1 MSAATNLKENAEQ
14 TLKLVWGQAKG
25 QMNDR
30 LQTVEAK
37 TREIATMIE
46 TNGKKQV
53 EQLRSQLQVED
64 ILTKSGLQNTLNQ
77 GISLGQGSLEKLG
90 LQADLSQVSEIINK
104 VKGHAETVLQRSE
117 NPLELELEQALAKI
131 ESLETELKALKA
143 KAVVKSNVKPSRNN
157 STPKAKKSVT
167 SAKGKT
173 PVAKKAAPKATG
185 KKPTPKKAAP
195 KAKKSS
201 AKTTKA

>member
-25 QMNDR
+25 QVNDR

-90 LQADLSQVSEIINK
+90 LQADLTQVSDIINK
-104 VKGHAETVLQRSE
+104 VKGHAETVLQRGES
-117 NPLELELEQALAKI
+117 PLELELEKALSKI
-131 ESLETELKALKA
+131 ESLEAELKSLKGKAVEKSKA
-143 KAVVKSNVKPSRNN
+143 KTSRNN
-157 STPKAKKSVT
+157 NAPKAKKPV
-167 SAKGKT
+167 SAKGKA
-173 PVAKKAAPKATG
+173 PVAKKAAAKPASKKAA
-185 KKPTPKKAAP
+185 PKKAAP
-195 KAKKSS
+195 RAKKSTGN
-201 AKTTKA
+201 TTKA

>member
-25 QMNDR
+25 QVNDR

-90 LQADLSQVSEIINK
+90 LQADLTQVSDIINK
-104 VKGHAETVLQRSE
+104 VKGHAETVLQRGES
-117 NPLELELEQALAKI
+117 PLELELQKALSKI
-131 ESLETELKALKA
+131 ESLEAELKSLKGKAVEKSKA
-143 KAVVKSNVKPSRNN
+143 KTSRNN
-157 STPKAKKSVT
+157 NAPKAKKPV
-167 SAKGKT
+167 SAKGKA
-173 PVAKKAAPKATG
+173 PVAKKAAAKPASKKAA
-185 KKPTPKKAAP
+185 PKKAAP
-195 KAKKSS
+195 KAKKSTGN
-201 AKTTKA
+201 TTKA

>member
-25 QMNDR
+25 QVNDR

-53 EQLRSQLQVED
+53 EQLRSQLQVEE

-90 LQADLSQVSEIINK
+90 LQADLTQVSDIINK
-104 VKGHAETVLQRSE
+104 VKGHAETVLQRGE
-117 NPLELELEQALAKI
+117 NPLELELQKALSKI
-131 ESLETELKALKA
+131 EGLEAELKSLKS
-143 KAVVKSNVKPSRNN
+143 KAVVKSKAKTSRNN
-157 STPKAKKSVT
+157 NAAKAKKPV
-167 SAKGKT
+167 SAKAKA
-173 PVAKKAAPKATG
+173 PVAKKAAAKPSPKKAA
-185 KKPTPKKAAP
+185 PKKAAP
-195 KAKKSS
+195 KAKKSTGS
-201 AKTTKA
+201 TTKA

>member
-25 QMNDR
+25 QVNDR

-90 LQADLSQVSEIINK
+90 LQADLTQVSDIINK
-104 VKGHAETVLQRSE
+104 VKGHAETVLQRGES
-117 NPLELELEQALAKI
+117 PLELELQKALSKI
-131 ESLETELKALKA
+131 ESLEAELKSLKGKAVEKSKA
-143 KAVVKSNVKPSRNN
+143 KTSRNN
-157 STPKAKKSVT
+157 NAPKAKKPV
-167 SAKGKT
+167 SAKGKA
-173 PVAKKAAPKATG
+173 PVAKKAAAKPASKKAA
-185 KKPTPKKAAP
+185 PKKAAP
-195 KAKKSS
+195 RAKKSTGN
-201 AKTTKA
+201 TTKA

>member
-25 QMNDR
+25 QVNDR
-30 LQTVEAK
+30 IQTVEAK

-53 EQLRSQLQVED
+53 EQLRSQLQVEE
-64 ILTKSGLQNTLNQ
+64 ILAKSGIQNTLNQ

-90 LQADLSQVSEIINK
+90 LQADLTQVSELINK
-104 VKGHAETVLQRSE
+104 VKGHAETVLQRGE
-117 NPLELELEQALAKI
+117 NPLEVELQKALSKI
-131 ESLETELKALKA
+131 ETLEAELKALKA
-143 KAVVKSNVKPSRNN
+143 KATVKSKAKTSRNN
-157 STPKAKKSVT
+157 SAPKAKKPV
-167 SAKGKT
+167 SAKGKA
-173 PVAKKAAPKATG
+173 PAAKKAAA
-185 KKPTPKKAAP
+185 KPTSKKAAP
-195 KAKKSS
+195 KAKKST

>member
-25 QMNDR
+25 QVNDR

-90 LQADLSQVSEIINK
+90 LQADLTQVSDIINK
-104 VKGHAETVLQRSE
+104 VKGHAETVLQRGES
-117 NPLELELEQALAKI
+117 PLELELEKALSKI
-131 ESLETELKALKA
+131 ESLEAELKSLKG
-143 KAVVKSNVKPSRNN
+143 KAVEKSKANTSRNN
-157 STPKAKKSVT
+157 NAPKAKKPV
-167 SAKGKT
+167 SAKGKA
-173 PVAKKAAPKATG
+173 PVAKKAAAKPASKKAA
-185 KKPTPKKAAP
+185 PKKAAP
-195 KAKKSS
+195 KAKKSTGN
-201 AKTTKA
+201 TTKA

>member
-25 QMNDR
+25 QVNDR

-90 LQADLSQVSEIINK
+90 LQADLTQVSDIINK
-104 VKGHAETVLQRSE
+104 VKGHAETVLQRGES
-117 NPLELELEQALAKI
+117 PLELELEKALSKI
-131 ESLETELKALKA
+131 ESLEAELKSLKGKAVEKSKA
-143 KAVVKSNVKPSRNN
+143 KTSRNN
-157 STPKAKKSVT
+157 NAPKAKKPV
-167 SAKGKT
+167 SAKGKA
-173 PVAKKAAPKATG
+173 PVAKKAAAKPASKKAA
-185 KKPTPKKAAP
+185 PKKAAP
-195 KAKKSS
+195 KAKKSTGN
-201 AKTTKA
+201 TTKA